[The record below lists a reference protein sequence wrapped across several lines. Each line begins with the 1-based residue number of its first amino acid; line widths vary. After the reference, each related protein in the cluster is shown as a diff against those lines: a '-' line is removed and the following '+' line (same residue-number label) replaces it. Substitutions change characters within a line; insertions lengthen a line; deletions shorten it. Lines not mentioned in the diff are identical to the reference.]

1 MRDFML
7 AQPRNIAQAADL
19 LKETSK
25 TSALMA
31 GGTDLLDEI
40 KNEIIRPEIVVDL
53 ENIPGLDSISRD
65 KDRIRIGALTKV
77 AALGEDTGIREAF
90 RGLHMA
96 AHALATPQLRNVGTL
111 GGNLCQRPRC
121 WYYRDPQVSCRKKG
135 GSRCYAVRGRNRY
148 HAIFGGSTCHIV
160 FPSDLAPALI
170 SLGAEVAIS
179 SGREERTMPLE
190 DLFALPRVDVRRET
204 VLAPGE
210 ILTEISVPLRGSGSR
225 STYHKIK
232 ERGTWDFAVVSVAMN
247 AEISSTGFG
256 NVSIV
261 CGGVAPIP
269 WRLRKAEAFLQ
280 GKPITEDQLRR
291 AARLD
296 LEDAR
301 PLEENAHKV
310 DLLEAAV
317 YRAGLSLMD

>member
-7 AQPRNIAQAADL
+7 AQPRDVNQATAL

-25 TSALMA
+25 TSALMG
-31 GGTDLLDEI
+31 GGTDLLAEI

-53 ENIPGLDSISRD
+53 SRIPGMDSIDRD
-65 KDRIRIGALTKV
+65 EDRIRIGALTTV
-77 AALGEDTGIREAF
+77 AALGENAEIREAF
-90 RGLHMA
+90 MGLHMA
-96 AHALATPQLRNVGTL
+96 AHSLATPQLRNVGTV

-121 WYYRDPQVSCRKKG
+121 WYYRDPQLECRKKG
-135 GSRCYAVRGRNRY
+135 GSRCFAFRGRSRY
-148 HAIFGGSTCHIV
+148 HAIFGGGTCHIV

-170 SLGAEVAIS
+170 SLGAEVTIAS
-179 SGREERTMPLE
+179 VKGERTLPLE
-190 DLFALPRVDVRRET
+190 DLYALPRVNVRRET
-204 VLAPGE
+204 VLTAGE
-210 ILTEISVPLRGSGSR
+210 FLTEISVPLPRSGVK

-232 ERGTWDFAVVSVAMN
+232 ERGIWDFAVVSVAMN
-247 AEISSTGFG
+247 AEVASESFG

-269 WRLRKAEAFLQ
+269 WRLRKAEAFLK
-280 GKPITEDQLRR
+280 GKPIAEDQLRKAVR
-291 AARLD
+291 MD

-301 PLEENAHKV
+301 PLAENAYKV

-317 YRAGLSLMD
+317 YRAGLSLKE